1 MEPID
6 HREHHVVVSWL
17 LWGFC
22 PFRTKRHRRVED
34 VVIPD
39 NTYLK
44 VWLRFYSGIWIC
56 LPSNKV
62 FTKTVSCRVM
72 ARGSQNLVI
81 KGLKCIIIDIFFTLY
96 VPNIAAWFCS
106 DAGRKKVAR
115 RWNVWTEKERYFVG
129 EVCKNIMIA
138 PHLVSYRWI
147 LIKPVCWTIID
158 PCRITSCQGGQDG
171 HAISLTK
178 FIHRLHGA
186 PQIKAALPV
195 TKSFRKQ
202 T

>member
-96 VPNIAAWFCS
+96 VPNIDAWFCS

-115 RWNVWTEKERYFVG
+115 RSELERMDWKRKIFCWGGLQKYHDSTSPCQLQMDPDK
-129 EVCKNIMIA
+129 VCLLNHHRPMQD
-138 PHLVSYRWI
+138 HQLSGRTRWARHFSD
-147 LIKPVCWTIID
+147 K
-158 PCRITSCQGGQDG
+158 
-171 HAISLTK
+171 
-178 FIHRLHGA
+178 IH
-186 PQIKAALPV
+186 PP
-195 TKSFRKQ
+195 SPWCPPD
-202 T
+202 